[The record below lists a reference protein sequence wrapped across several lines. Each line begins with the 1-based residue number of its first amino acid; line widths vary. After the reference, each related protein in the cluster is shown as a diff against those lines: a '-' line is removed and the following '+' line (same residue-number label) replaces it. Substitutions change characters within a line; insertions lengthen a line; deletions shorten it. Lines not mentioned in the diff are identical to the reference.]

1 LIFATIDFISR
12 YIIHTLK
19 EKTVPQLNSRP
30 TLADIQAYVNRLESE
45 RGFTENTVQQS
56 CLLLG
61 EEVGDLFKSVRKQ
74 QKMKIDRSSPVGD
87 VDEELADI
95 LIYVCS
101 IANRLDIDLE
111 RAFRDKEAVNK
122 KRVWA

>member
-1 LIFATIDFISR
+1 
-12 YIIHTLK
+12 
-19 EKTVPQLNSRP
+19 
-30 TLADIQAYVNRLESE
+30 
-45 RGFTENTVQQS
+45 
-56 CLLLG
+56 
-61 EEVGDLFKSVRKQ
+61 
-74 QKMKIDRSSPVGD
+74 MKIDRSSPVGD